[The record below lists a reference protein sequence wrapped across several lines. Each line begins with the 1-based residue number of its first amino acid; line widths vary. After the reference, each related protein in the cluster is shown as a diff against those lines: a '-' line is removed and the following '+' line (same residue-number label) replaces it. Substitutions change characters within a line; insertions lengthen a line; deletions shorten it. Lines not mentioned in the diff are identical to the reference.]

1 MHSFVSKDE
10 VFELAVDCGAPIEF
24 LQGLADLYTVQ
35 LDDELTANQEP
46 KVEMAVEFYDQE
58 EIHHN
63 CTVHI
68 WSNSKTGAVSIG
80 WTQDNDEG
88 GNEDEEWYD
97 WRDSR

>member
-1 MHSFVSKDE
+1 MKSFVSKDD
-10 VFELAVDCGAPIEF
+10 VFELAVGCGAPIEF

-46 KVEMAVEFYDQE
+46 KVEMAVAFYDQE
-58 EIHHN
+58 EVHHN

-80 WTQDNDEG
+80 WTQDEG
-88 GNEDEEWYD
+88 GETDD
-97 WRDSR
+97 